1 MQESEKNTDWFA
13 EWFDTPYYHLL
24 YNNRNF
30 DEAALFI
37 NNLIH
42 FLQPNKDAILL
53 DACCGKGRHAV
64 VMHNAGY
71 TVDAFDL
78 SENNIQLAQQ
88 NQTTS
93 LRFYKN
99 DIRTPLF
106 LNKYDVAFNLFTSFG
121 YFENEEDNITAIK
134 ALSDSL
140 KPNGVLVM
148 DFLNAQ
154 KTIENM
160 VEKEQK
166 KVGELTFNIKRK
178 VKDGFIVKQIS
189 FEDKGRKFKFEER
202 VKALYENDF
211 KKYFN
216 LAELKLFKIAGN
228 YHLNDFDKTTSDRL
242 ILFAKK
248 QA

>member
-1 MQESEKNTDWFA
+1 MKESDKNKDWFA

-24 YNNRNF
+24 YKHRNF

-37 NNLIH
+37 SNLLNY
-42 FLQPNKDAILL
+42 LQPGKKAVLL
-53 DACCGKGRHAV
+53 DACCGKGRHALY
-64 VMHNAGY
+64 MNKAGFS
-71 TVDAFDL
+71 VDAFDL
-78 SENNIQLAQQ
+78 SENNIRLAQQ
-88 NQTTS
+88 NQTAT
-93 LRFYKN
+93 LHFYKN

-121 YFENEEDNITAIK
+121 YFENEADNISAIK
-134 ALSDSL
+134 ALSDSI
-140 KPNGVLVM
+140 KPEGVLVM
-148 DFLNAQ
+148 DFLNAY
-154 KTIENM
+154 KTIDNM

-178 VKDGFIVKQIS
+178 VKNGFIVKQIS
-189 FEDKGRKFKFEER
+189 FEDNGRKFKFEER

-216 LAELKLFKIAGN
+216 LVGLKLFKTAGD
-228 YHLNDFDKTTSDRL
+228 YHLNDFNKTTSDRL

-248 QA
+248 

>member
-1 MQESEKNTDWFA
+1 MKESDKNKDWFA

-24 YNNRNF
+24 YKHRNF

-37 NNLIH
+37 SNLLNY
-42 FLQPNKDAILL
+42 LQPDKKAVLL
-53 DACCGKGRHAV
+53 DACCGKGRHALY
-64 VMHNAGY
+64 MNKAGFS
-71 TVDAFDL
+71 VDAFDL
-78 SENNIQLAQQ
+78 SENNIRLAQQ
-88 NQTTS
+88 NQTAT
-93 LRFYKN
+93 LHFYKN

-121 YFENEEDNITAIK
+121 YFENEADNISAIK
-134 ALSDSL
+134 ALSDSI
-140 KPNGVLVM
+140 KPEGVLVM
-148 DFLNAQ
+148 DFLNTH
-154 KTIENM
+154 KTIDNM

-178 VKDGFIVKQIS
+178 VKNGFIVKQIS
-189 FEDKGRKFKFEER
+189 FEDNGRKFKFEER

-216 LAELKLFKIAGN
+216 LAGLKLFKTAGD
-228 YHLNDFDKTTSDRL
+228 YHLNDFNKTTSDRL

-248 QA
+248 

>member
-1 MQESEKNTDWFA
+1 MKERDKNKDWFA

-24 YNNRNF
+24 YKHRNF

-37 NNLIH
+37 SNLLNY
-42 FLQPNKDAILL
+42 LQPGKKAVLL
-53 DACCGKGRHAV
+53 DACCGKGRHALY
-64 VMHNAGY
+64 MNKAGFS
-71 TVDAFDL
+71 VDAFDL
-78 SENNIQLAQQ
+78 SENNIRLAQQ
-88 NQTTS
+88 NQTAT
-93 LRFYKN
+93 LQFYKN

-121 YFENEEDNITAIK
+121 YFENEADNISAIK
-134 ALSDSL
+134 ALSDSI
-140 KPNGVLVM
+140 KPEGVLVM
-148 DFLNAQ
+148 DFLNAH
-154 KTIENM
+154 KTIDNM

-178 VKDGFIVKQIS
+178 VKNGFIVKQIS
-189 FEDKGRKFKFEER
+189 FEDNGRKFKFEER

-216 LAELKLFKIAGN
+216 LAGLKLFKTAGD
-228 YHLNDFDKTTSDRL
+228 YHLNDFNKTTSDRL

-248 QA
+248 

>member
-1 MQESEKNTDWFA
+1 MKESDKNKDWFA

-24 YNNRNF
+24 YKHRNF

-37 NNLIH
+37 SNLLNY
-42 FLQPNKDAILL
+42 LQPDKKAVLL
-53 DACCGKGRHAV
+53 DACCGKGRHALY
-64 VMHNAGY
+64 MNKAGFS
-71 TVDAFDL
+71 VDAFDL
-78 SENNIQLAQQ
+78 SENNIRLAQQ
-88 NQTTS
+88 NQTAT
-93 LRFYKN
+93 LHFYKN

-121 YFENEEDNITAIK
+121 YFENEADNISAIK
-134 ALSDSL
+134 ALSDSI
-140 KPNGVLVM
+140 KPEGVLVM
-148 DFLNAQ
+148 DFLNAH
-154 KTIENM
+154 KTIDNM

-178 VKDGFIVKQIS
+178 VKNGFIVKQIS
-189 FEDKGRKFKFEER
+189 FEDNGRKFKFEER

-216 LAELKLFKIAGN
+216 LAGLKLFKTAGD
-228 YHLNDFDKTTSDRL
+228 YHLNDFNKTTSDRL

-248 QA
+248 

>member
-1 MQESEKNTDWFA
+1 MKESDKNKDWFA

-24 YNNRNF
+24 YKHRNF

-37 NNLIH
+37 SNLLNY
-42 FLQPNKDAILL
+42 LQPGKKAVLL
-53 DACCGKGRHAV
+53 DACCGKGRHALY
-64 VMHNAGY
+64 MNKAGFS
-71 TVDAFDL
+71 VDAFDL
-78 SENNIQLAQQ
+78 SENNIRLAQQ
-88 NQTTS
+88 NQTAT
-93 LRFYKN
+93 LHFYKN

-121 YFENEEDNITAIK
+121 YFENEADNISAIK
-134 ALSDSL
+134 ALSDSI
-140 KPNGVLVM
+140 KPEGVLVM
-148 DFLNAQ
+148 DFLNAY
-154 KTIENM
+154 KTIDNM

-178 VKDGFIVKQIS
+178 VKNGFIVKQIS
-189 FEDKGRKFKFEER
+189 FEDNGRKFKFEER

-216 LAELKLFKIAGN
+216 LAGLKLFKTAGD
-228 YHLNDFDKTTSDRL
+228 YHLNDFNKTTSDRL

-248 QA
+248 

>member
-1 MQESEKNTDWFA
+1 MKESDKNKDWFA

-24 YNNRNF
+24 YKHRNF

-37 NNLIH
+37 SNLLNY
-42 FLQPNKDAILL
+42 LQPGKKAVLL
-53 DACCGKGRHAV
+53 DACCGKGRHALY
-64 VMHNAGY
+64 MNKAGFS
-71 TVDAFDL
+71 VDAFDL
-78 SENNIQLAQQ
+78 SENNIRLAQQ
-88 NQTTS
+88 NQTAT
-93 LRFYKN
+93 LHFYKN

-121 YFENEEDNITAIK
+121 YFENEADNISAIK
-134 ALSDSL
+134 ALSDSI
-140 KPNGVLVM
+140 KPEGVLVM
-148 DFLNAQ
+148 DFLNAH
-154 KTIENM
+154 KTIDNM

-178 VKDGFIVKQIS
+178 VKNGFIVKQIS
-189 FEDKGRKFKFEER
+189 FEDNGRKFKFEER

-216 LAELKLFKIAGN
+216 LAGLKLFKTAGD
-228 YHLNDFDKTTSDRL
+228 YHLNDFNKTTSDRL

-248 QA
+248 

>member
-1 MQESEKNTDWFA
+1 MKESDKNKDWFA

-24 YNNRNF
+24 YKHRNF

-37 NNLIH
+37 SNLLNY
-42 FLQPNKDAILL
+42 LQPDKKAVLL
-53 DACCGKGRHAV
+53 DACCGKGRHALY
-64 VMHNAGY
+64 MNKAGFS
-71 TVDAFDL
+71 VDAFDL
-78 SENNIQLAQQ
+78 SENNIRLAQQ
-88 NQTTS
+88 NQTAT
-93 LRFYKN
+93 LHFYKN

-121 YFENEEDNITAIK
+121 YFENEADNITAIK
-134 ALSDSL
+134 ALSDSI
-140 KPNGVLVM
+140 KPEGVLVM
-148 DFLNAQ
+148 DFLNAH
-154 KTIENM
+154 KTIDNM

-178 VKDGFIVKQIS
+178 VKNGFIVKQIS
-189 FEDKGRKFKFEER
+189 FEDNGRKFKFEER

-216 LAELKLFKIAGN
+216 LAGLKLFKTAGD
-228 YHLNDFDKTTSDRL
+228 YHLNDFNKTTSDRL

-248 QA
+248 